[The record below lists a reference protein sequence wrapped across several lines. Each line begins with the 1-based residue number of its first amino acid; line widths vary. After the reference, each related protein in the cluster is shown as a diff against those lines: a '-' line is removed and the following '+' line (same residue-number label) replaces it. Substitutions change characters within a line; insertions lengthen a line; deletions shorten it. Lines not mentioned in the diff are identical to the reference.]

1 MRKYNRGLDIGRLV
15 FACLIPF
22 LHIPFADGLV
32 IEIIRQ
38 YFSRLGVPFFFA
50 VSGYLLSRSV
60 RSRGSTEALKRYVKR
75 IGIMLLVWLVVY
87 FPLYM
92 DNNEIVEKPIRE
104 MLFKTPG

>member
-38 YFSRLGVPFFFA
+38 YFSRLGVPFSLRFQDIYYQ
-50 VSGYLLSRSV
+50 GL
-60 RSRGSTEALKRYVKR
+60 
-75 IGIMLLVWLVVY
+75 
-87 FPLYM
+87 
-92 DNNEIVEKPIRE
+92 
-104 MLFKTPG
+104 